1 MKKNIIEKLL
11 EDDSYKEIKISLL
24 VKYIKNKTAR
34 SQVNALLPELIKYA
48 GDLDLASIILKG
60 LMKYED
66 SIKSIKENLEQIIS
80 NVPCGW
86 GLINDLVENK
96 ELREEMLKKF
106 PSIVQYTAQYKNGKY
121 NTFYTANLIED
132 FTKIEAGQEI
142 IEKNLLAILQ
152 NPKIRIPEKRKILKN
167 VSKLENIEEFIEKNF
182 KDLIKIE
189 TIEVSDI
196 VNCLRSNSNNI
207 ELIFNSIKEIR
218 KKNKSFEKEDFLLTL
233 LRKFDFEKD
242 KNKKYQ
248 TILRN
253 LYYEVLEDEGCII
266 KIPLILEE
274 MKEIEGLKDVYEENS
289 YILKNFYETIPTG
302 EDAKNIISDKELYN
316 RTIGILIKE
325 KQQYKL
331 KAIMEELQGENEEEK
346 PEYASNGNFS
356 MNYKVYGKRLKLGYE
371 KQTYKI
377 PYHPRIMYP
386 IFRQKYHFADIDQD
400 LYLEIYEEGENDQS
414 KITDEELAEVYLE
427 LREAGLFWS
436 DAHKRNLVRLKKD
449 NKVPD
454 YVIKNDHKM
463 FGFEGKNQEHK
474 VLKKGEVVIC
484 DVDSIAQIAKED
496 NITKEG
502 DYHYEIDESYIIEWL
517 KNHGEKAILEA
528 EIKFQENKE
537 IQKTTKMEENN
548 KQNRSLQEQKN
559 YYKEKTDK
567 QKNMQEE
574 KRKEEENE
582 R

>member
-34 SQVNALLPELIKYA
+34 NQVNTLLPELIKYA

-66 SIKSIKENLEQIIS
+66 SIKPIKENLEQIIS

-132 FTKIEAGQEI
+132 FTKIEGGQEI

-152 NPKIRIPEKRKILKN
+152 NPKIKIPEKRKILKN
-167 VSKLENIEEFIEKNF
+167 VSKLENIEDFIEKNF

-196 VNCLRSNSNNI
+196 VNCLRGNSNNI

-218 KKNKSFEKEDFLLTL
+218 KKNETFEKEDFLLTL
-233 LRKFDFEKD
+233 LKKFDFEKEE
-242 KNKKYQ
+242 NKKYQ
-248 TILRN
+248 PILRD
-253 LYYEVLEDEGCII
+253 LYYEVFKDERCII
-266 KIPLILEE
+266 KIPLIQEE
-274 MKEIEGLKDVYEENS
+274 MKEIEGLKDLYEENS
-289 YILKNFYETIPTG
+289 YILENFYETIPTG

-331 KAIMEELQGENEEEK
+331 KAIMEELQEENEEEK

-386 IFRQKYHFADIDQD
+386 IFRQKYHFEDIDED

-449 NKVPD
+449 NKIPD

-463 FGFEGKNQEHK
+463 FGLKGDNQEHK

-484 DVDSIAQIAKED
+484 DVDSITEIVKEVYID
-496 NITKEG
+496 EDG
-502 DYHYEIDESYIIEWL
+502 GYHCKTDESYIIEWL
-517 KNHGEKAILEA
+517 KAHGEKAILEA
-528 EIKFQENKE
+528 EIKFQERRKS
-537 IQKTTKMEENN
+537 QGENN
-548 KQNRSLQEQKN
+548 KQYRNLREQKN
-559 YYKEKTDK
+559 E
-567 QKNMQEE
+567 QEE

>member
-96 ELREEMLKKF
+96 ELREEILKKF

-132 FTKIEAGQEI
+132 FTKIEGGQEI
-142 IEKNLLAILQ
+142 IEENLLAILQ

-167 VSKLENIEEFIEKNF
+167 VSKLENIEDFIEKNF

-196 VNCLRSNSNNI
+196 VNCLSDNSNKV

-218 KKNKSFEKEDFLLTL
+218 KKNETFEKEDFLLTL
-233 LRKFDFEKD
+233 LKKFDFEKEE
-242 KNKKYQ
+242 NKKYQ
-248 TILRN
+248 PILRD
-253 LYYEVLEDEGCII
+253 LYYEVFEDESCII
-266 KIPLILEE
+266 KIPLILEK
-274 MKEIEGLKDVYEENS
+274 MKEVEGLQDLYEENR
-289 YILKNFYETIPTG
+289 YILENFYETIPTG

-331 KAIMEELQGENEEEK
+331 KAIMEELKGKNEEEK

-371 KQTYKI
+371 K
-377 PYHPRIMYP
+377 
-386 IFRQKYHFADIDQD
+386 
-400 LYLEIYEEGENDQS
+400 
-414 KITDEELAEVYLE
+414 
-427 LREAGLFWS
+427 
-436 DAHKRNLVRLKKD
+436 
-449 NKVPD
+449 
-454 YVIKNDHKM
+454 
-463 FGFEGKNQEHK
+463 
-474 VLKKGEVVIC
+474 
-484 DVDSIAQIAKED
+484 
-496 NITKEG
+496 
-502 DYHYEIDESYIIEWL
+502 
-517 KNHGEKAILEA
+517 
-528 EIKFQENKE
+528 
-537 IQKTTKMEENN
+537 
-548 KQNRSLQEQKN
+548 
-559 YYKEKTDK
+559 
-567 QKNMQEE
+567 
-574 KRKEEENE
+574 
-582 R
+582 

>member
-86 GLINDLVENK
+86 GLINNLVENK
-96 ELREEMLKKF
+96 ELREEILKKF

-132 FTKIEAGQEI
+132 FTKIEGGQEI
-142 IEKNLLAILQ
+142 IEENLLAILQ
-152 NPKIRIPEKRKILKN
+152 NTKIRIPEKRKILKN
-167 VSKLENIEEFIEKNF
+167 VSKSENIEDFIEKNF

-196 VNCLRSNSNNI
+196 VNCLSDNSNKV

-218 KKNKSFEKEDFLLTL
+218 KKNETFEKEDFLLTL
-233 LRKFDFEKD
+233 LKKFDFEKEED
-242 KNKKYQ
+242 KKYQ
-248 TILRN
+248 PILRD
-253 LYYEVLEDEGCII
+253 LYYEVFEDESCII
-266 KIPLILEE
+266 KIPIILEK
-274 MKEIEGLKDVYEENS
+274 MKEVEGLQDLYEENR
-289 YILKNFYETIPTG
+289 YILENFYETIPTG

-331 KAIMEELQGENEEEK
+331 KAIMEELKGKNEEEK

-386 IFRQKYHFADIDQD
+386 IFRQKYHFEDIDED

-427 LREAGLFWS
+427 LREEGLFWS

-449 NKVPD
+449 NKIPD

-463 FGFEGKNQEHK
+463 FGLKGDNQEHK

-484 DVDSIAQIAKED
+484 DVDSITEIVKEVYID
-496 NITKEG
+496 EDG
-502 DYHYEIDESYIIEWL
+502 EYHCKTDESYIIEWL
-517 KNHGEKAILEA
+517 KAHGEKAILEA
-528 EIKFQENKE
+528 EIKFQERRKL
-537 IQKTTKMEENN
+537 QGENN
-548 KQNRSLQEQKN
+548 KQYRNLQGQKT
-559 YYKEKTDK
+559 K
-567 QKNMQEE
+567 QEE

>member
-34 SQVNALLPELIKYA
+34 SQVNALLLELIKYA

-96 ELREEMLKKF
+96 ELREEILKKF
-106 PSIVQYTAQYKNGKY
+106 PSIVQYTAQYKKGKY
-121 NTFYTANLIED
+121 NTYYIANLIED
-132 FTKIEAGQEI
+132 FSKIEGGQEI
-142 IEKNLLAILQ
+142 IEENLLAILQ
-152 NPKIRIPEKRKILKN
+152 NPKIKIPEKRKILKN
-167 VSKLENIEEFIEKNF
+167 VSKLENIEDFIEKSF

-196 VNCLRSNSNNI
+196 VNCLSDNSNKV

-218 KKNKSFEKEDFLLTL
+218 KKNETFEKEDFLLTL
-233 LRKFDFEKD
+233 LKKFNFEKEE
-242 KNKKYQ
+242 NKKYQ
-248 TILRN
+248 PILRD
-253 LYYEVLEDEGCII
+253 LYYEVLEDESCII
-266 KIPLILEE
+266 KIPLILEKI
-274 MKEIEGLKDVYEENS
+274 KEVEGLQDLYEENR
-289 YILKNFYETIPTG
+289 YILENFYETIPTG

-377 PYHPRIMYP
+377 PYHRRIMYP
-386 IFRQKYHFADIDQD
+386 IFRQKYHFEDIDED

-449 NKVPD
+449 NKIPD

-463 FGFEGKNQEHK
+463 FGLKGDNQEHK

-484 DVDSIAQIAKED
+484 DVDSITEIVKEVYID
-496 NITKEG
+496 EDG
-502 DYHYEIDESYIIEWL
+502 GYHCKTDESYIIEWL
-517 KNHGEKAILEA
+517 KAHGEKAILEA
-528 EIKFQENKE
+528 EIKFQERRKL
-537 IQKTTKMEENN
+537 QKENN
-548 KQNRSLQEQKN
+548 KQYRNSQGQKT
-559 YYKEKTDK
+559 E
-567 QKNMQEE
+567 QEE
-574 KRKEEENE
+574 NRKEEENE